1 MTLNKTILK
10 SVSLFK
16 KAKEYFPGGVNS
28 PVRAFKAVEGS
39 PLFIRK
45 GKGSFIWD
53 EDNNKY
59 IDFCCSYG
67 PLILGHSNT
76 KVYSSIK
83 KATRN
88 GTSFGAP
95 TSLENELGNLIL
107 SNNPFIEKIRF
118 VNSGTEAVM
127 SGIRLA
133 RGYTGKNK
141 IIKFEGCYHGHVDSL
156 LVKSG
161 SGLAT
166 LGESSSAGVT
176 NGIVEDTIVLPLN
189 NTEALRKCIEENK
202 NDLACIIIEPIPAN
216 NGLLLQDKKFLFE
229 LRKLSSENNILLF
242 FDEVISGFRV
252 KFNGA
257 AELYNIKPDIIA
269 YGKIIGGGL
278 PVGAYGAK
286 KEIMSFISPEG
297 PVYQAGTLS
306 GNPAAM
312 SAGIAQLKECL
323 RPGFYEDQ
331 EIRTKFFVEKIN
343 SFAKSKSYN
352 FELITIGS
360 IFWISFN
367 KEKTIKRADEVNS
380 DMNMF
385 KSLFWALIDEGVYIG
400 PSGYE
405 VGFISQSHTK
415 KILNKA
421 VKKFCRA
428 LDKIYN

>member
-1 MTLNKTILK
+1 MTLNKNILK

-39 PLFIRK
+39 PLFIKK

-67 PLILGHSNT
+67 PLILGHSNN
-76 KVYSSIK
+76 KVYYSIK
-83 KATRN
+83 KAIRN

-95 TSLENELGNLIL
+95 TSLENELGDLIL

-127 SGIRLA
+127 SGIRIA

-166 LGESSSAGVT
+166 FGESSSAGVT
-176 NGIVEDTIVLPLN
+176 KGIVKDTIVLPLN
-189 NTEALRKCIEENK
+189 NSEALKKCVKENK

-229 LRKLSSENNILLF
+229 KNLNFLFEFFESDKGENFINQYDQPIKRDSNLKVQGHNYAKFYDEYLFEKKDKQLNILEIGSFYGNAAAALYFYFKNAKIYSADIFPDLFSYTSDRIKNFYVDSSSEKSITQNIL
-242 FDEVISGFRV
+242 
-252 KFNGA
+252 
-257 AELYNIKPDIIA
+257 
-269 YGKIIGGGL
+269 
-278 PVGAYGAK
+278 K
-286 KEIMSFISPEG
+286 K
-297 PVYQAGTLS
+297 
-306 GNPAAM
+306 
-312 SAGIAQLKECL
+312 
-323 RPGFYEDQ
+323 D
-331 EIRTKFFVEKIN
+331 
-343 SFAKSKSYN
+343 
-352 FELITIGS
+352 
-360 IFWISFN
+360 
-367 KEKTIKRADEVNS
+367 
-380 DMNMF
+380 
-385 KSLFWALIDEGVYIG
+385 
-400 PSGYE
+400 
-405 VGFISQSHTK
+405 
-415 KILNKA
+415 
-421 VKKFCRA
+421 KKF
-428 LDKIYN
+428 